1 MVTRTDTPVVGQHD
15 SHFYGATNSTRATVN
30 TNLRIVLI
38 LECHSFL
45 NKPVM
50 SCQIVRNVTCDLLS
64 NIGWHCLSLVHCMEV
79 SITSHITTTTTI
91 TTSFTCMTIIDKD
104 KRYLCYPCDFT
115 NKCSTM
121 LQWNLVKC
129 IMKSQGTDKI
139 WLLKQGF
146 AISRFFLYILLL
158 LG

>member
-1 MVTRTDTPVVGQHD
+1 MIRKVVFQFLLFAYKFCCLVCLNIGTRTDTPVVGQHD
-15 SHFYGATNSTRATVN
+15 SNFDGATNSTRATVN

-50 SCQIVRNVTCDLLS
+50 SCLIVGNVTCDLLS

-79 SITSHITTTTTI
+79 SITSHITTTI
-91 TTSFTCMTIIDKD
+91 TSFTCITIIYKE
-104 KRYLCYPCDFT
+104 KSYSCYPCDFT

-121 LQWNLVKC
+121 LQ
-129 IMKSQGTDKI
+129 
-139 WLLKQGF
+139 
-146 AISRFFLYILLL
+146 
-158 LG
+158 